1 MYDNQRTQSIRKQN
15 FYTCSLLA
23 SSLKLRG
30 LTNREVILTKLP
42 NRFQAPRVSDSVA
55 SSLERR
61 ILEGSLKPGD
71 RLPPERELSIEL
83 GVSRPSLRE
92 AIQKLASKGMLQ
104 SKQGGGTY
112 VTDRLES
119 MFFDP
124 WQEMMGTHPNLR
136 EDLLEFRRMLEGQAA
151 EWAAERAT
159 EGDLMRLSQAFEAM
173 NEAFDADDL
182 DHRSNADIA
191 FHQAIG
197 EATHNVLIGHLSA
210 ALLRLMQD
218 NIRLN
223 LGELKNIPAA
233 ISLLKSQHAAIHTAI
248 TERKPAAAR
257 AAAETHI
264 DFVRESLAQSLRS
277 AARRETA
284 ARRLNTEFSEPLSS

>member
-1 MYDNQRTQSIRKQN
+1 MPSN
-15 FYTCSLLA
+15 
-23 SSLKLRG
+23 KLQ
-30 LTNREVILTKLP
+30 V
-42 NRFQAPRVSDSVA
+42 PRISDAVA
-55 SSLERR
+55 ASLERR

-92 AIQKLASKGMLQ
+92 AIQKLASKGMVQ
-104 SKQGGGTY
+104 SRQGGGTY

-119 MFFDP
+119 TFFDP
-124 WQEMMGTHPNLR
+124 WQDMMGAHPNLR

-159 EGDLMRLSQAFEAM
+159 AADLTRLEQTFVALANAFVS
-173 NEAFDADDL
+173 DDL
-182 DHRSNADIA
+182 DLRSKADIA

-197 EATHNVLIGHLSA
+197 EASHNVLLGHLSA
-210 ALLRLMQD
+210 ALLRLMHD

-223 LGELKNIPAA
+223 LGELKSIPAA
-233 ISLLKSQHAAIHTAI
+233 GTLLKSQHTAIHDAI
-248 TERKPAAAR
+248 RERKPQAAR

-264 DFVRESLAQSLRS
+264 DFVRETLAQSLRS

-284 ARRLNTEFSEPLSS
+284 ERRLNTDFSPSNNS

>member
-1 MYDNQRTQSIRKQN
+1 MPQN
-15 FYTCSLLA
+15 
-23 SSLKLRG
+23 K
-30 LTNREVILTKLP
+30 VQI
-42 NRFQAPRVSDSVA
+42 PRISDAVA

-71 RLPPERELSIEL
+71 RLPPERVLAIEF

-92 AIQKLASKGMLQ
+92 AIQKLASRGMLH
-104 SKQGGGTY
+104 SRQGGGTY

-119 MFFDP
+119 KFLDP
-124 WQEMMGTHPNLR
+124 WQDMLGAHPNLR
-136 EDLLEFRRMLEGQAA
+136 EDMLEFRRMLEGQAA

-159 EGDLMRLSQAFEAM
+159 EADQARLDQALAALGDAFLAE
-173 NEAFDADDL
+173 DL
-182 DHRSNADIA
+182 DRRSRADIA

-197 EATHNVLIGHLSA
+197 EASHNVLAGHLSA
-210 ALLRLMQD
+210 ALLRLMHD

-223 LGELKNIPAA
+223 LGELRSVPAA
-233 ISLLKSQHAAIHTAI
+233 GPLLMRQHEAIRAAIR
-248 TERKPAAAR
+248 ERKPQAAR

-264 DFVRESLAQSLRS
+264 DFVRETLAQSLRS

-284 ARRLNTEFSEPLSS
+284 ARRLHSEFSPSDSLFS

>member
-1 MYDNQRTQSIRKQN
+1 MPQN
-15 FYTCSLLA
+15 
-23 SSLKLRG
+23 K
-30 LTNREVILTKLP
+30 VHV
-42 NRFQAPRVSDSVA
+42 PRISDAVA
-55 SSLERR
+55 ASLERR

-92 AIQKLASKGMLQ
+92 AIQKLASKGMVQ
-104 SKQGGGTY
+104 SRQGGGTY

-119 MFFDP
+119 TFFDP
-124 WQEMMGTHPNLR
+124 WQEMMGAHPNLR

-159 EGDLMRLSQAFEAM
+159 EADMQRLDQTFSAL
-173 NEAFDADDL
+173 NETFVKNDL
-182 DHRSNADIA
+182 DLRSKADIA
-191 FHQAIG
+191 FHQAVG
-197 EATHNVLIGHLSA
+197 EASHNALIGHLSA
-210 ALLRLMQD
+210 ALLRLMHD

-223 LGELKNIPAA
+223 LGELNTIPAA
-233 ISLLKSQHAAIHTAI
+233 GTLLKNQHAAIYDAI
-248 TERKPAAAR
+248 RDRKPQAAR

-264 DFVRESLAQSLRS
+264 DFVRETLAQTLRS

-284 ARRLNTEFSEPLSS
+284 ARRLNTEFSPSDSHSS

>member
-1 MYDNQRTQSIRKQN
+1 MSQN
-15 FYTCSLLA
+15 
-23 SSLKLRG
+23 K
-30 LTNREVILTKLP
+30 
-42 NRFQAPRVSDSVA
+42 FQAPRISDAVA
-55 SSLERR
+55 ASLESR

-71 RLPPERELSIEL
+71 RLPPERELAIEL

-104 SKQGGGTY
+104 SRQGGGTY

-119 MFFDP
+119 TFFDP
-124 WQEMMGTHPNLR
+124 WQDMMGAHPNLR
-136 EDLLEFRRMLEGQAA
+136 EDLLEFRRMIEGQAA

-159 EGDLMRLSQAFEAM
+159 EADLTRLAQAFDAM
-173 NEAFDADDL
+173 NDAFDADNL
-182 DHRSNADIA
+182 ETRSIADIA

-197 EATHNVLIGHLSA
+197 EASHNALIGHLSA
-210 ALLRLMQD
+210 ALLRLMHD

-233 ISLLKSQHAAIHTAI
+233 NALLKSQHAAINAAI
-248 TERKPAAAR
+248 HERKPSAAR

-264 DFVRESLAQSLRS
+264 DFVRETLAQTLRS

-284 ARRLNTEFSEPLSS
+284 ARRLQPDFSETFAS